1 MRHEDDSSKSP
12 SRPRSSLPSRVGLA
26 LMAASFLVYLVYALL
41 PFLPLAP
48 GSLAGIAV
56 AASLASW
63 GLFSLGA
70 ALAGRDA
77 AMQFMRAFARM
88 WGRWRKGDRA

>member
-1 MRHEDDSSKSP
+1 
-12 SRPRSSLPSRVGLA
+12 
-26 LMAASFLVYLVYALL
+26 MASSFLVYIVYALL

-48 GSLAGIAV
+48 GS
-56 AASLASW
+56 
-63 GLFSLGA
+63 
-70 ALAGRDA
+70 LAGRDA